1 MRRYV
6 VHRYGGPEEL
16 RLEDV
21 PEPTPRHGE
30 VRVAARSIGIN
41 FADLVQRVGEY
52 PRQPPMP
59 FTPGMEAAGVVDA
72 VGEGAPAELLGK
84 RVMAVPIYGSH
95 AEKFC
100 LPATHVLEL
109 PDWADFAEGASFP
122 VTYLTAW
129 YALHELGRARAGE
142 RVVVTAAAGGVGTA
156 ILQLARV
163 ADVRVLAV
171 VGSPGKHELVR
182 SLGAEAVCGYAEL
195 GETIRRGFGK
205 LDLVCDSVGG
215 TVFRPMWR
223 ALDVSGRYVLFG
235 FAQVGNPRGI
245 SYLRAAL
252 GLLSMGVLH
261 PYPLVT
267 ENRTL
272 AGFNLSIVPN
282 QVPLLR
288 SAAGQLLER
297 WRSRA
302 IVPVVGERFAFERLP
317 DAHRFLASRRSV
329 GRVVVELPG

>member
-1 MRRYV
+1 MRRYL
-6 VHRYGGPEEL
+6 VHRYGGPEQLQLVEG
-16 RLEDV
+16 
-21 PEPTPRHGE
+21 PEPVPGHGQ
-30 VRVAARSIGIN
+30 VRVAARAIGIN
-41 FADLVQRVGEY
+41 FADLIQRVGQY

-72 VGEGAPAELLGK
+72 VGEGAPAALMGK

-109 PDWADFAEGASFP
+109 PDWAGFAEGASFP

-156 ILQLARV
+156 ILQLGRLAGLRM
-163 ADVRVLAV
+163 LAV
-171 VGSPGKHELVR
+171 VGSPAKHELVR
-182 SLGAEAVCGYAEL
+182 SLGAETVASYEDCTQVA
-195 GETIRRGFGK
+195 RRVFGK
-205 LDLVCDSVGG
+205 LDLVADSVGG
-215 TVFRPMWR
+215 TIFRGLWR
-223 ALDVSGRYVLFG
+223 SLDVSGRYVLFG
-235 FAQVGNPRGI
+235 FAQVGTGRGI

-252 GLLSMGVLH
+252 GLVSMGLFH
-261 PYPLVT
+261 AYPLVT
-267 ENRTL
+267 ANRTL

-288 SAAGQLLER
+288 EGATRLIER
-297 WRSRA
+297 WKTRE
-302 IVPVVGERFAFERLP
+302 ITPIVGERFPFERLP
-317 DAHRFLASRRSV
+317 DAHRHLASRAST
-329 GRVVVELPG
+329 GRVVVEL

>member
-6 VHRYGGPEEL
+6 VHRYGGPENL
-16 RLEDV
+16 RLEDA
-21 PEPTPRHGE
+21 PEPTPGPGQ
-30 VRVAARSIGIN
+30 VRVAARTIGIN
-41 FADLVQRVGEY
+41 FADLIQRVGEY

-59 FTPGMEAAGVVDA
+59 FTPGMEASGVVDA
-72 VGEGAPAELLGK
+72 VGDGAPAELVGR

-100 LPATHVLEL
+100 LPATHVMPL

-156 ILQLARV
+156 ILQLARL
-163 ADVRVLAV
+163 AKLRVLAV
-171 VGSPGKHELVR
+171 VGSPEKHALVTR
-182 SLGAEAVCGYAEL
+182 LGAEHVSSYASVAADA
-195 GETIRRGFGK
+195 RRIFGK

-215 TVFRPMWR
+215 TIFRPLWR
-223 ALDVSGRYVLFG
+223 ELEVSGRYVLFG
-235 FAQVGNPRGI
+235 FAQVGTGRGI

-252 GLLSMGVLH
+252 GLVSMGMLH

-288 SAAGQLLER
+288 EGAARLIER
-297 WRSRA
+297 WQARE
-302 IVPVVGERFAFERLP
+302 IVPVVGERFSFERLP
-317 DAHRFLASRRSV
+317 DAHRHLASRRST
-329 GRVVVELPG
+329 GRVVVEVV